1 MAPSLPARLL
11 LALSG
16 LALTATS
23 ADACSVVVTRE
34 PSPAE
39 KRRDARHALERATAV
54 VDGEVVRPFAEDRPA
69 LVRAYR
75 ILKGPRQDY
84 FEVGERHSCD
94 RRLDAVGER
103 LRMILVGGPLLYFLP
118 GDYSHARHEDRLLRS
133 DRRKAWPH
141 RPGLPPPDAYDPRP
155 RP

>member
-1 MAPSLPARLL
+1 MALNLAARLL

-16 LALTATS
+16 LALGATA

-39 KRRDARHALERATAV
+39 KRRDARRALERATAI
-54 VDGEVVRPFAEDRPA
+54 VDGEVVRPFSKDRPA

-75 ILKGPRQDY
+75 VLKGPRQDY

-94 RRLDAVGER
+94 RRLDGKGER
-103 LRMILVGGPLLYFLP
+103 LRMILVGGPRLYFLP
-118 GDYSHARHEDRLLRS
+118 GDYSRARYEDRLLNS
-133 DRRKAWPH
+133 DRRKVWPY
-141 RPGLPPPDAYDPRP
+141 RPGLPSPTTGDPRP